1 MPDPI
6 SGNEHHAHQLQELY
20 HQNLK
25 ALIETISAALK
36 KAAQQTIKG
45 AKKAGEALKPGQQ
58 ALKSNTAKELPIR
71 LFVGG
76 KEVYSQVPGQSPSI
90 NTITDKQFE
99 KIKQSLE
106 DPNNLKGAVEIKA
119 GTERIFHAKNGELKV
134 DTLDLAQTQTQKLE
148 IAQAQKPPQETQTS
162 PQSTP
167 AYSESLTTEIT
178 SLTQTVEQQEQRI
191 AALEKK
197 IEILSQSLSSIQN
210 KSLSKWMGSTL
221 STTAKGFKQAVTDWA
236 ANKSKNIKNFHQKA
250 QSILKNALPVDH
262 PLKQQMQGLE
272 NKVHTVSTNFEQ
284 GMMSVETRLAY
295 IQQQLKDFYNNP
307 YVQSTTKAALEKVIE
322 PAVVSVLQ
330 RAGVIPNLEK
340 LQEKSGETKQENVTK
355 EARSTPNL
363 SKEFKAEMVVS
374 AASKLLDRI
383 PAQTPDG
390 NRSFQTGSGYV
401 FEKKGDSITISNPD
415 QSELVRSVGKD
426 SERTIHVSEGLTAQ
440 KAATLEQIGD
450 KIHQDLSP
458 IQNQSQSLGVTQGA
472 RR

>member
-178 SLTQTVEQQEQRI
+178 SLGLG
-191 AALEKK
+191 AL
-197 IEILSQSLSSIQN
+197 
-210 KSLSKWMGSTL
+210 
-221 STTAKGFKQAVTDWA
+221 
-236 ANKSKNIKNFHQKA
+236 
-250 QSILKNALPVDH
+250 
-262 PLKQQMQGLE
+262 
-272 NKVHTVSTNFEQ
+272 
-284 GMMSVETRLAY
+284 Y
-295 IQQQLKDFYNNP
+295 
-307 YVQSTTKAALEKVIE
+307 
-322 PAVVSVLQ
+322 
-330 RAGVIPNLEK
+330 
-340 LQEKSGETKQENVTK
+340 
-355 EARSTPNL
+355 
-363 SKEFKAEMVVS
+363 
-374 AASKLLDRI
+374 
-383 PAQTPDG
+383 
-390 NRSFQTGSGYV
+390 
-401 FEKKGDSITISNPD
+401 
-415 QSELVRSVGKD
+415 
-426 SERTIHVSEGLTAQ
+426 
-440 KAATLEQIGD
+440 
-450 KIHQDLSP
+450 
-458 IQNQSQSLGVTQGA
+458 
-472 RR
+472 